1 MKGENIIYKIE
12 NTNNLFPEKLK
23 NITPKIKEI
32 YVEGNIKI
40 LNNFG
45 IAVIGSRNSS
55 KEGEK
60 ITNEIVEKLSK
71 YNINIISGL
80 ALGID
85 TQAHNSCLYAKG
97 KTIAVI
103 GSGFNHIYPTENKDL
118 FQRIIKSGGAIISE
132 YPPETIVESK
142 NFPKRNRIISAL
154 SDGILVI
161 EGKYGS
167 GTGITAKLGVM
178 QNKPIF
184 CIPHSIYNKY
194 GMIPNDLIKKG
205 ANLVTSSKD
214 ILDYYK
220 KQNIN
225 LDLEESKTTYN
236 NEILEILKKEILNKE
251 EISKKLNKSISQV
264 NQELT
269 LLELE
274 GLITEEYGK
283 GYRTIE

>member
-1 MKGENIIYKIE
+1 MIYKIE

-194 GMIPNDLIKKG
+194 GKIPNDLIKKG

-225 LDLEESKTTYN
+225 LDLEESKSTYN

-283 GYRTIE
+283 GYRIIE

>member
-283 GYRTIE
+283 GYRIIE

>member
-1 MKGENIIYKIE
+1 
-12 NTNNLFPEKLK
+12 
-23 NITPKIKEI
+23 
-32 YVEGNIKI
+32 
-40 LNNFG
+40 
-45 IAVIGSRNSS
+45 
-55 KEGEK
+55 
-60 ITNEIVEKLSK
+60 
-71 YNINIISGL
+71 
-80 ALGID
+80 
-85 TQAHNSCLYAKG
+85 
-97 KTIAVI
+97 
-103 GSGFNHIYPTENKDL
+103 
-118 FQRIIKSGGAIISE
+118 
-132 YPPETIVESK
+132 
-142 NFPKRNRIISAL
+142 
-154 SDGILVI
+154 
-161 EGKYGS
+161 
-167 GTGITAKLGVM
+167 M

>member
-225 LDLEESKTTYN
+225 LDLEESKTTYK

-283 GYRTIE
+283 GYRIIE